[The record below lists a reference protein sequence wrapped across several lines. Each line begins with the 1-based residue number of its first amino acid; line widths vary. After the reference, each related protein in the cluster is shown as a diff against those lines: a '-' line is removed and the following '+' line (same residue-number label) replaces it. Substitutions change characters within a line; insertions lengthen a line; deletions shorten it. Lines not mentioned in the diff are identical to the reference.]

1 MSAALDIGTTFS
13 GYAYSFKGR
22 EKDIEGCKNWGA
34 NVSVCNHKT
43 PTAVLVNKDGKFEA
57 FGYEA
62 QERYKSLEEDELQ
75 MYSLYERFKMQLKHT
90 EKLNRDSMSMAL
102 DQRSFPLMDI
112 FTMTI
117 RYLKDHLLK
126 SVNRGHG
133 RSVDSEKIRWV
144 ITVPAIWSGAAKQF
158 MREAASKAGVRDINR
173 PMQLIIALEPEV
185 AGLYVAS
192 KYQTSGTSSR
202 ETDAFRPGLEYVVMD
217 CGGGTIDITS
227 YKIQPNQTLNQIYE
241 ATGSS
246 FGGTKVDDAFVEFL
260 SQIAGL
266 DVVSTIRQE
275 SPIDWLQL
283 MITFDHKKK
292 TIQNK
297 ESDKLNIEIP
307 YSMHEIAWEV
317 TGRKLSDIVNN
328 QRIPGVKCN
337 KRMLIIDHD
346 IIQDLF
352 RNPVQEIVNHMKKLM
367 RLPQLKNVSTI
378 LMVGGFSESPI
389 LQAAVK
395 EAFGKRVKVLIP
407 DDASLCVLHGA
418 VAFGHNP
425 NIVSSRVSRM
435 TYGQGVMVTYDP
447 EKHEADK
454 QRAEVIESIERQT
467 NMMLIYV
474 KRGEVIKVGQ
484 VKEFTSFPVRVN
496 QTQIDHEMYCTEK
509 SDVGYVDEEGV
520 EHVGS
525 WTTPLEGKGLD
536 REIKVRV
543 FFGETELVVQTR
555 QIGMGDK
562 EWVQRSFDFL
572 SS

>member
-1 MSAALDIGTTFS
+1 MASVYLDDDYELSAALDIGTTFS

-34 NVSVCNHKT
+34 NVSVCNLKT

-62 QERYKSLEEDELQ
+62 QERYKSLEEDEVQ

-90 EKLNRDSMSMAL
+90 GKLDRDSMSMASN
-102 DQRSFPLMDI
+102 QRSLPLMDI

-117 RYLKDHLLK
+117 RYLKDHLLE
-126 SVNRGHG
+126 SVNKRHG

-144 ITVPAIWSGAAKQF
+144 ITVPAIWSDAAKQF
-158 MREAASKAGVRDINR
+158 MREAASK
-173 PMQLIIALEPEV
+173 
-185 AGLYVAS
+185 
-192 KYQTSGTSSR
+192 
-202 ETDAFRPGLEYVVMD
+202 
-217 CGGGTIDITS
+217 
-227 YKIQPNQTLNQIYE
+227 
-241 ATGSS
+241 
-246 FGGTKVDDAFVEFL
+246 
-260 SQIAGL
+260 
-266 DVVSTIRQE
+266 
-275 SPIDWLQL
+275 L

-292 TIQNK
+292 TIKNE

-317 TGRKLSDIVNN
+317 TERKLIDIVNN

-352 RNPVQEIVNHMKKLM
+352 RNPVQEIVDHMRKLM

-425 NIVSSRVSRM
+425 NIVTSRVARM
-435 TYGQGVMVTYDP
+435 TYGQMVGETYDP
-447 EKHEADK
+447 EKHGADK
-454 QRAEVIESIERQT
+454 RRVQVMESIERQM
-467 NMMLIYV
+467 NVMRIYV

-484 VKEFTSFPVRVN
+484 VKEFTFVPPMVN
-496 QTQIDHEMYCTEK
+496 TTNVGHCVYCTEK
-509 SDVGYVDEEGV
+509 SDVEYVDEEGV
-520 EHVGS
+520 EHIGS
-525 WTTPLEGKGLD
+525 LEMLLEGKGLD

-572 SS
+572 SSKKI